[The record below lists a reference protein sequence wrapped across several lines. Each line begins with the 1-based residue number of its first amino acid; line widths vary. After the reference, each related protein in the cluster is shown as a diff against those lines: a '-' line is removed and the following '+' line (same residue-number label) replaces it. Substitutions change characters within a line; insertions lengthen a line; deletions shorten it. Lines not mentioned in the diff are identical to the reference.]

1 MYLKYH
7 YYCDE
12 NPLTTLKGAPQVIS
26 GTFSCENANLKSLI
40 DGPQKV
46 GRNFIVEKNKLYGLY
61 GGPQE
66 VGGNYHCDEQ
76 KTGKLRDFT
85 WLPAKLGGE
94 LHCNHITS
102 KTIIP
107 AKSLPALNRYEPKV
121 RYIDWKDFHRSIL
134 DFRRW
139 IPLDSRIRHIN
150 LTPKQHKELQ
160 MLSILQV

>member
-1 MYLKYH
+1 MDYMAVH
-7 YYCDE
+7 
-12 NPLTTLKGAPQVIS
+12 
-26 GTFSCENANLKSLI
+26 
-40 DGPQKV
+40 
-46 GRNFIVEKNKLYGLY
+46 RKL
-61 GGPQE
+61 
-66 VGGNYHCDEQ
+66 GGNYHCDEQ

-94 LHCNHITS
+94 LHCNYITS

-107 AKSLPALNRYEPKV
+107 AKSLPALNRYEQKV

-134 DFRRW
+134 DFGRW

-150 LTPKQHKELQ
+150 LTPQQYKELQ